1 MGAIPLLSAQGGG
14 DSPPACGYGSN
25 SDSKSAASNTV
36 AATCQRILQLDGRGS
51 AQSGDSCSPLL
62 DAVRD
67 RAERGSSSRSEGSGA
82 SEGFAVAAEG
92 NKKLG
97 IRSTKILE
105 SLLLVQFLLFF
116 SLCN

>member
-1 MGAIPLLSAQGGG
+1 MGAIPLLSAQGG

-25 SDSKSAASNTV
+25 SDSKSVAASNTV

-82 SEGFAVAAEG
+82 SDGFAVAAEG
-92 NKKLG
+92 KKKRG
-97 IRSTKILE
+97 SRSAK
-105 SLLLVQFLLFF
+105 
-116 SLCN
+116 

>member
-1 MGAIPLLSAQGGG
+1 MGAIPLLSAQGG
-14 DSPPACGYGSN
+14 DSPPSACGYGSN
-25 SDSKSAASNTV
+25 SDSKSV

-82 SEGFAVAAEG
+82 SDGFTMAAEG
-92 NKKLG
+92 NKKNWM
-97 IRSTKILE
+97 T
-105 SLLLVQFLLFF
+105 V
-116 SLCN
+116 CT